1 MTTTMKGL
9 KKTIIKKYGSALNLI
24 SEQHSAVFLTD
35 IPFLDD
41 SELEENSENLPVLV
55 LKMEPGWRAEPVEPP
70 TAGNFGWFP
79 GGNYLDLEIL
89 GGQHI
94 EVEIFDRQET
104 PELYY
109 LLST

>member
-1 MTTTMKGL
+1 
-9 KKTIIKKYGSALNLI
+9 
-24 SEQHSAVFLTD
+24 
-35 IPFLDD
+35 
-41 SELEENSENLPVLV
+41 
-55 LKMEPGWRAEPVEPP
+55 MEPGWRAEPVEPP